1 MRLTLLKIVC
11 ITSSMGVNIFFL
23 ALYIDDIMLA
33 TDDICLLHDTKIF
46 LSNLFEMKDL
56 GDASFVLGI

>member
-1 MRLTLLKIVC
+1 
-11 ITSSMGVNIFFL
+11 MGVNIFFI

-33 TDDICLLHDTKIF
+33 TYDICLLHDTKIF
-46 LSNLFEMKDL
+46 LSNLFGMKEL